1 MVNQKLK
8 ILSKNSKLQIGL
20 KNDDLDRDG
29 KLVFDD
35 IESLRNKLNEKD
47 LQDAKQMEDNPHGEE

>member
-47 LQDAKQMEDNPHGEE
+47 LQDAKQMESSIEN